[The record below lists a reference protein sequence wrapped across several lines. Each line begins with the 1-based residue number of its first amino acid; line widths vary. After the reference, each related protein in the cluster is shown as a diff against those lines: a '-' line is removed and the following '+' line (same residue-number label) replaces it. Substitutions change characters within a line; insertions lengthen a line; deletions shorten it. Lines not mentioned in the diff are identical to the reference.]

1 MEEIRQLV
9 SKLYLHLN
17 VEQFE
22 SEREE
27 KILKKLELIKS
38 ELEPMEKVIIQ
49 FYFSSN
55 CILIL
60 ILIFIRKDQTTVN
73 VKS

>member
-60 ILIFIRKDQTTVN
+60 ISIFIRKDQTTVN

>member
-49 FYFSSN
+49 FYFGFN
-55 CILIL
+55 CIFNIDLN
-60 ILIFIRKDQTTVN
+60 FYSKRPDN
-73 VKS
+73 N

>member
-1 MEEIRQLV
+1 MSRTKNDLEEIRQLV

-27 KILKKLELIKS
+27 KILKKLELLKS
-38 ELEPMEKVIIQ
+38 ELEPLEKVMNQ
-49 FYFSSN
+49 VFY
-55 CILIL
+55 LIL
-60 ILIFIRKDQTTVN
+60 MCF
-73 VKS
+73 